1 MQHPLFKNK
10 TKLYS
15 YLFAWMPVLGIH
27 AFIDAYFYKISL
39 ALALFDASVSIGSFA
54 MIGMLSWYTVRFISI
69 DTTNMRFN
77 ILNHFIAALLFISL
91 WFFISTSTLKI
102 FSSTIYFMNFIQTT
116 IPFRIVIA
124 FFLYCILALSYYLY
138 KYYSSYKARIE
149 REAEWKTLVKEGELN
164 LLKSQLQPHFIFNSL
179 NSIHALMYQ
188 DIEKAQQMLT
198 DLSAYLRLS
207 IEKNKEK
214 SVPFSEELQ
223 NGLLYCSIEKI
234 RFGNRLDIET
244 IIAKDSL
251 SCQAPFMILQPLLE
265 NAIKHGLF
273 GFVGMVKIELISF
286 VQDNALH
293 ILIKNNHDPSVHK
306 HNGNGL
312 GLTHVQHRFSLL
324 FGRKN
329 LVKIK
334 DENGIFQVELIIPQ
348 YQH

>member
-1 MQHPLFKNK
+1 MQHPLFVSKR
-10 TKLYS
+10 KLYT
-15 YLFAWMPVLGIH
+15 YIFAWMPVLGIH
-27 AFIDAYFYKISL
+27 AFIDIYIYKIPTTLSVI
-39 ALALFDASVSIGSFA
+39 DAGISTGIFA

-69 DTTNMRFN
+69 DNTKILFT
-77 ILNHFIAALLFISL
+77 ILNHFIAALLFITL
-91 WFFISTSTLKI
+91 WFFISNSILKI
-102 FSSTIYFMNFIQTT
+102 LSNDFYFLNFIQTT
-116 IPFRIVIA
+116 TPFRIVIA
-124 FFLYCILALSYYLY
+124 LFFYCILALSYYLY

-188 DIEKAQQMLT
+188 DMEKAQEMLT
-198 DLSAYLRLS
+198 NLSSYLRLS

-244 IIAKDSL
+244 TISEDSL

-273 GFVGMVKIELISF
+273 GFIGMVKIEIVSF
-286 VQDNALH
+286 VEDNALH

-306 HNGNGL
+306 QNGNGL
-312 GLTHVQHRFSLL
+312 GLTHVQHRFALS

-348 YQH
+348 Y